1 MGLEIDDLSFSW
13 RRQPTL
19 VKISLSL
26 KAGVFTGCLGPN
38 GSGKSTFLKNILG
51 FLKPSGGRVLYSGTA
66 DEAPRPFS
74 TGERSRRFAFVPQF
88 AGARASFTVWE
99 LALTGRLPHMK
110 SRWQGYT
117 KSDYRKT
124 AEILE
129 MLGIDSISNRN
140 ILTLSGGELQKT
152 LIARCLVQE
161 GDVLLLDE
169 ATSGLDLNH
178 AVEIMEL
185 MRKKADQEGKIVLA
199 VLHDLNLAAQ
209 YCDRILLLK
218 NGRLRYQGSP
228 AEILTENIVEEIY
241 GIRVAVSA
249 DDKAHPVILPRRA
262 AKTTGGV

>member
-1 MGLEIDDLSFSW
+1 MGLEIDDLTFSW
-13 RRQPTL
+13 YRQPTL
-19 VKISLSL
+19 EKISLSL
-26 KAGVFTGCLGPN
+26 KAGELTGCLGPN

-51 FLKPSGGRVLYSGTA
+51 FLKPSGGRVLYSWTA
-66 DEAPRPFS
+66 GEAPRELS
-74 TGERSRRFAFVPQF
+74 SGERSRRFAFVPQF
-88 AGARASFTVWE
+88 TGGRASFTVWE

-117 KSDYRKT
+117 KTDYRKT
-124 AEILE
+124 AEVLE
-129 MLGIDSISNRN
+129 LLGIDSISNRN
-140 ILTLSGGELQKT
+140 ILTLSGGEMQKA

-161 GDVLLLDE
+161 GEVLLLDE

-185 MRKKADQEGKIVLA
+185 MRRKADEEGKIVLA

-218 NGRLRYQGSP
+218 NGHLRYQGRP
-228 AEILTENIVEEIY
+228 AEILTENTVEEIY

-249 DDKAHPVILPRRA
+249 DDEDRPIILPRRV
-262 AKTTGGV
+262 AKTMGGL